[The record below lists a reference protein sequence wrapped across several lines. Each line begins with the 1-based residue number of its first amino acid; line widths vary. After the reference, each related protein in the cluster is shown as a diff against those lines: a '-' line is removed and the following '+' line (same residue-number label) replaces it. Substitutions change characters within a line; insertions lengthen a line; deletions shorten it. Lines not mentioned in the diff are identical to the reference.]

1 MYDVE
6 PSISENTSSAPDR
19 KKKWLIDLNSHSII
33 LGRSGTGKSNYI
45 KNIIKHLE
53 RMECNIV
60 LLDPHGSVSEYAI
73 MNSSKS
79 ILFLSGVDYPG
90 SEGIY
95 SGINVLENSG
105 SLEEAN
111 LVGDWLRRAFET
123 ESSLSMGTWGPRLNF
138 IFGGVLVSLM
148 HYEQGI
154 TLKEFAEILS
164 NGKRL
169 LSYFP
174 PGSSPH
180 IINFLE
186 MQASNKRQWSDFI
199 SSTLN
204 KLNPLLLSPPVMR
217 MISAPRGK
225 GADLEGAIY
234 GINNIIVPEIN
245 IGLTGEISMGVI
257 ASLILSKIWN
267 LLNRRGETEKLTYI
281 IIDEAASIPSEIVDV
296 FLSQG
301 RKYGI
306 RLILIY
312 QTLTVVSKKT
322 VSSILSNAGNYVCFN
337 LSRDDIDLVV
347 REIYHGSRKK
357 NLEYVLSEQGRHHAT
372 IMCRTS
378 TTGDGSSSSK
388 HYGPITVLPPYV
400 ADHYTD
406 EIVAARKA
414 DLVKKA
420 GHPYRLIEKRKPGEI
435 HHDRMIDL
443 FYGYLESKEIKAFV
457 EPNFRGLIPD
467 ILIQHKDKYIIC
479 EVEFSDLLVPGK
491 IARKLYDY
499 AEYEMFFLIRDE
511 DFPALINI
519 LKNMMLDVSTTSFY
533 YSERGKVPRSVLP
546 HALLNLSVLLYR
558 DREFKFFN
566 GVGMVRFLPRH
577 LDARSSFLNRA
588 RKLPYGALRENVVKD
603 IAENIRN
610 GGNEAWDEI
619 EKKYGKRR
627 IEQLRLNLRERGYGD
642 AMNLNSILEIDRI
655 IS

>member
-1 MYDVE
+1 M
-6 PSISENTSSAPDR
+6 
-19 KKKWLIDLNSHSII
+19 
-33 LGRSGTGKSNYI
+33 
-45 KNIIKHLE
+45 
-53 RMECNIV
+53 
-60 LLDPHGSVSEYAI
+60 
-73 MNSSKS
+73 
-79 ILFLSGVDYPG
+79 
-90 SEGIY
+90 
-95 SGINVLENSG
+95 
-105 SLEEAN
+105 
-111 LVGDWLRRAFET
+111 
-123 ESSLSMGTWGPRLNF
+123 
-138 IFGGVLVSLM
+138 
-148 HYEQGI
+148 
-154 TLKEFAEILS
+154 
-164 NGKRL
+164 
-169 LSYFP
+169 
-174 PGSSPH
+174 
-180 IINFLE
+180 
-186 MQASNKRQWSDFI
+186 
-199 SSTLN
+199 
-204 KLNPLLLSPPVMR
+204 
-217 MISAPRGK
+217 
-225 GADLEGAIY
+225 
-234 GINNIIVPEIN
+234 
-245 IGLTGEISMGVI
+245 
-257 ASLILSKIWN
+257 
-267 LLNRRGETEKLTYI
+267 
-281 IIDEAASIPSEIVDV
+281 
-296 FLSQG
+296 
-301 RKYGI
+301 
-306 RLILIY
+306 
-312 QTLTVVSKKT
+312 VSKKT

-347 REIYHGSRKK
+347 REIYHGRRKE

-372 IMCRTS
+372 IMCRNPTKR
-378 TTGDGSSSSK
+378 DESSSSK

-400 ADHYTD
+400 ADHYTG

-443 FYGYLESKEIKAFV
+443 FHGYLESKEIKAFV

-511 DFPALINI
+511 DFPVLINI

-566 GVGMVRFLPRH
+566 GVEMVRFLPRH

-610 GGNEAWDEI
+610 GGSESWDEI
-619 EKKYGKRR
+619 EKKYGKKR
-627 IEQLRLNLRERGYGD
+627 IEQLRLNVGERGYGD
-642 AMNLNSILEIDRI
+642 TMNLISILEIDRI